1 MDKDPIHVGSVE
13 PIPGASSLTMAND
26 TDHTRLRRAL
36 AYAFSQKALVE
47 QEELLQTYVTKY
59 TDNIRKFAEA
69 RQEFNAVDWFN
80 YTTFDIIGDLS
91 FGEVLLCVPPS
102 IPSIH

>member
-13 PIPGASSLTMAND
+13 PILGASSLTMAND
-26 TDHTRLRRAL
+26 TDHARLRRAL

-47 QEELLQTYVTKY
+47 QEELLQDYVTKY
-59 TDNIRKFAEA
+59 IDNIRRFAEA
-69 RQEFNAVDWFN
+69 SKEFNAVDWFN

-91 FGEVLLCVPPS
+91 FGEVLRCVTPF
-102 IPSIH
+102 IPRIH